1 MVVEG
6 RAVPP
11 PEFGHKSS
19 HSNNPEPGMKLYSH
33 YVQEF
38 PTSYSLPAQIPLL
51 LFVPD
56 PPRSLP
62 NPNRIPLNWCA
73 LVQFT
78 TIQ

>member
-38 PTSYSLPAQIPLL
+38 PTSYSLP
-51 LFVPD
+51 
-56 PPRSLP
+56 
-62 NPNRIPLNWCA
+62 
-73 LVQFT
+73 T
-78 TIQ
+78 